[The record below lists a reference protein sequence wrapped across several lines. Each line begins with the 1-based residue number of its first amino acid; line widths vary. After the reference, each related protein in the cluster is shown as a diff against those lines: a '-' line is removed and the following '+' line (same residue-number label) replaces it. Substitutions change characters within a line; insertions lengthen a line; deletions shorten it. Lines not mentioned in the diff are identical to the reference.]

1 MLIRQGAVFAVSFGS
16 VFILLISWMYIRMM
30 GVEGLKKVSQ
40 VVIFNVNY
48 IVSRLQDVFS
58 VLYIGRD
65 GRVAYECIFD
75 IRSLKEEIG
84 ISELDIVKRLIDYGF
99 YASTMSFSVAGTL
112 MVESIEFESK
122 VELDRF
128 IDAMLVIRVEID
140 QVKVGVWSLEDNSLV
155 NASYIQSELVVEWAY
170 SYSRE
175 VAVFSVG
182 VVDKYWSIVK
192 RLDDVYGDR
201 NLFCFCVSISEYQ

>member
-1 MLIRQGAVFAVSFGS
+1 M
-16 VFILLISWMYIRMM
+16 
-30 GVEGLKKVSQ
+30 
-40 VVIFNVNY
+40 
-48 IVSRLQDVFS
+48 
-58 VLYIGRD
+58 LYIGRD

-140 QVKVGVWSLEDNSLV
+140 
-155 NASYIQSELVVEWAY
+155 
-170 SYSRE
+170 
-175 VAVFSVG
+175 
-182 VVDKYWSIVK
+182 
-192 RLDDVYGDR
+192 
-201 NLFCFCVSISEYQ
+201 